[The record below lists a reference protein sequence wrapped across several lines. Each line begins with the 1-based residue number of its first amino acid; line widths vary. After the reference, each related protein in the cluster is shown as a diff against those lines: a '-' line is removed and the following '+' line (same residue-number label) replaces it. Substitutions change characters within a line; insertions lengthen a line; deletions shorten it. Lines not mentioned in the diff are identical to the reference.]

1 MVTAHPIEDAEELDL
16 VRVAQAG
23 RRSAFEALVRRHHV
37 RVIQLCASM
46 LGDPAEAEDA
56 AQESFLKAYVSLARF
71 ERDAAFGTWLH
82 RIAVNHC
89 LDLLRKRARR
99 KTDSLDELV
108 ERESGAL
115 EGLFSGPADPSR
127 ALEAADLAARLLAT
141 LPEEQRVALTL
152 RETQG
157 LNYEEIAKVMDCTVD
172 SVKGRLKRA
181 RETLEK
187 SLRHLLSTGGV

>member
-1 MVTAHPIEDAEELDL
+1 MTSNPTEEAEELDL
-16 VRVAQAG
+16 IRAAQAG

-37 RVIQLCASM
+37 RIIQLCGSL
-46 LGDPAEAEDA
+46 LGNQAEAEDA
-56 AQESFLKAYVSLARF
+56 AQEVFLKAYVSLTRF
-71 ERDAAFGTWLH
+71 EGDAAFGTWLH

-108 ERESGAL
+108 EREG
-115 EGLFSGPADPSR
+115 R
-127 ALEAADLAARLLAT
+127 AIEAADLAARLLAT
-141 LPEEQRVALTL
+141 LPEEQRVAITL

-187 SLRHLLSTGGV
+187 SLRHFLSAGGV

>member
-1 MVTAHPIEDAEELDL
+1 MTSNPTEEAEELDL
-16 VRVAQAG
+16 IRAAQAG

-37 RVIQLCASM
+37 RIIQLCGSL
-46 LGDPAEAEDA
+46 LGNQAEAEDA
-56 AQESFLKAYVSLARF
+56 AQEVFLKAYVSLTRF
-71 ERDAAFGTWLH
+71 EGDAAFGTWLH

-108 ERESGAL
+108 EREGGRL
-115 EGLFSGPADPSR
+115 DRLFSGPADPAR
-127 ALEAADLAARLLAT
+127 AIEAADLAARLLAT
-141 LPEEQRVALTL
+141 LPEEQRVAITL

-187 SLRHLLSTGGV
+187 SLRHFLSAGGV

>member
-1 MVTAHPIEDAEELDL
+1 MRDRNEQADELRL
-16 VRVAQAG
+16 VEAAQDG

-37 RVIQLCASM
+37 RVLQLCASM
-46 LGDPAEAEDA
+46 LGEADAEDA
-56 AQESFLKAYVSLARF
+56 AQEAFLKAWQNLQRF
-71 ERDAAFGTWLH
+71 EGDAAFGTWLY
-82 RIAVNHC
+82 RITTNHC

-99 KTDSLDELV
+99 RTESLDEIV
-108 ERESGAL
+108 EREGARL
-115 EGLFSGPADPSR
+115 DRLFAAPADPAR
-127 ALEAADLAARLLAT
+127 AAEAADLAAHLLGT

-157 LNYEEIAKVMDCTVD
+157 LTYEELAAVMGCSID

-187 SLRHLLSTGGV
+187 SLRHFLGTGGV